1 MKYYSK
7 NKRLFNLCI
16 LIIIFYFLNTYDI
29 LTGIT
34 HSSGAYFWQ
43 ASRDTIGTLSSI
55 IKSLNNF
62 TYLGK
67 GIIAGCIIYLSNAYR
82 LISEEQNYYLFLPK
96 KNNYLMTW
104 LYSFKVVGYIMLIF
118 IISFCLIAKIDFLS
132 IKVLL
137 LTLINLFLYIICL
150 NEFSLILTRKIKWLR
165 NIRYLTETISIITIL
180 LEIVLSSREM
190 NLFFN
195 STFENSV
202 ALIIID
208 LLFYIVLKK
217 KAYFNKEY
225 NCLYL
230 TYDIK

>member
-1 MKYYSK
+1 MKYYNK

-16 LIIIFYFLNTYDI
+16 LIIIFYFLNAYDI

-34 HSSGAYFWQ
+34 HSSGTYFWQ
-43 ASRDTIGTLSSI
+43 ASRDTVGSLSNI

-96 KNNYLMTW
+96 KNNYL
-104 LYSFKVVGYIMLIF
+104 
-118 IISFCLIAKIDFLS
+118 
-132 IKVLL
+132 
-137 LTLINLFLYIICL
+137 
-150 NEFSLILTRKIKWLR
+150 NEFGLILTRKIKWLT
-165 NIRYLTETISIITIL
+165 NIRYLTETVSIITIL
-180 LEIVLSSREM
+180 LEIVLSSREIS
-190 NLFFN
+190 LFFN

-208 LLFYIVLKK
+208 LLLYIFLKK

-230 TYDIK
+230 TYGIK

>member
-1 MKYYSK
+1 MKCYKK

-104 LYSFKVVGYIMLIF
+104 LYSFKVVGFIMLIF

-208 LLFYIVLKK
+208 LLLYIVLKK

>member
-104 LYSFKVVGYIMLIF
+104 LYSFKVVGFIMLIF